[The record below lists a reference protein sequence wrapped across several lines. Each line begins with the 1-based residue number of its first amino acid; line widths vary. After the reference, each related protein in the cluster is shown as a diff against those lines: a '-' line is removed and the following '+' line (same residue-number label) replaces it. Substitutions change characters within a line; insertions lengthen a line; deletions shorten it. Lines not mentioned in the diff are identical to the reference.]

1 MRSRS
6 IAASWRGAPRSPSA
20 SAKRRGRSS
29 PAAPP
34 PTSAPAESRASRWVA
49 AGDVNGFLGLA
60 LDNVTNLVILSSL
73 LIGVFG
79 FPADLV
85 LGRMVP
91 GTALGVL
98 VGDLAYT
105 WLAVRLGRRTGRDDV
120 TAMPFGIDTPTL
132 FAMVFGVLGPVM
144 TATGD
149 PVLAWKV
156 GMAATLAIG
165 LAKVGLAFGGDWA
178 RRVVPRAALLGSIGG
193 VAILLI
199 AFLPT
204 LKILR
209 DPLVGL
215 VALLVLLLGLFG
227 RVRMPLGVP
236 GAFAAVLAGTA
247 LFWLRAWLGRGG
259 DAGPPVAVT
268 LALAIPWPTLAWL
281 DALEATLPYLSLAL
295 PFALVTIIGGIDNTE
310 SAAAAGDEYRT
321 RDILLTEA
329 GATVL
334 AALCGGVIQNTPYI
348 GHPAYRAMGARAG
361 YTLATG
367 LVIGGGAAAGALSL
381 LVAVLPEAAIAPILV
396 FIGLEITAQGFLAS
410 PPRHGAAVAL
420 AFVPTAAALVLIEA
434 GGLLSAA
441 GVSPARLT
449 GEAALT
455 HQTLLVLGNGF
466 ILTGVVWGWPL
477 VTIIDRH
484 FAMTGVLF
492 SFASAAALF
501 GVIHS
506 PEPSGAL
513 FWPWATPSVLPA
525 PLAGAYGVLAAICW
539 LATTAARSGA
549 KRRISA

>member
-1 MRSRS
+1 
-6 IAASWRGAPRSPSA
+6 
-20 SAKRRGRSS
+20 
-29 PAAPP
+29 
-34 PTSAPAESRASRWVA
+34 
-49 AGDVNGFLGLA
+49 
-60 LDNVTNLVILSSL
+60 
-73 LIGVFG
+73 
-79 FPADLV
+79 
-85 LGRMVP
+85 
-91 GTALGVL
+91 
-98 VGDLAYT
+98 
-105 WLAVRLGRRTGRDDV
+105 
-120 TAMPFGIDTPTL
+120 
-132 FAMVFGVLGPVM
+132 MVFVVLGPAM
-144 TATGD
+144 AATGD

-165 LAKVGLAFGGDWA
+165 VAKVGLAFGGAWA
-178 RRVVPRAALLGSIGG
+178 RRVVPRAALLGSIAG

-334 AALCGGVIQNTPYI
+334 AALCGGVVQNTPYI
-348 GHPAYRAMGARAG
+348 GHPAYKAMGARAG
-361 YTLATG
+361 YTLTTG
-367 LVIGGGAAAGALSL
+367 LVIGVGAALGVLSL
-381 LVAVLPEAAIAPILV
+381 LVTLLPEAAVAPILV
-396 FIGLEITAQGFLAS
+396 FIGLEITAQAFLAS

-420 AFVPTAAALVLIEA
+420 TFVPVAAAVVVIQLGGALGALGKTAADLR
-434 GGLLSAA
+434 GD
-441 GVSPARLT
+441 
-449 GEAALT
+449 AALT
-455 HQTLLVLGNGF
+455 YGTLIVLGNGF
-466 ILTGVVWGWPL
+466 ILTAVLWGWAL
-477 VTIIDRH
+477 V
-484 FAMTGVLF
+484 AMIERRFLLTAAVLAV
-492 SFASAAALF
+492 ASLATLV
-501 GVIHS
+501 GLVHS
-506 PEPSGAL
+506 PLPGGAV
-513 FWPWATPSVLPA
+513 FWPWAESAPRAITL
-525 PLAGAYGVLAAICW
+525 PLAGAYGVLASVC
-539 LATTAARSGA
+539 AAASLQ
-549 KRRISA
+549 RR